1 MISSLG
7 RLMSQVDSL
16 VLSDVISLSVAI
28 CALNEANNIE
38 NTFLSVLAA
47 AKSLPNIDL
56 EIIIVNDGSTDE
68 TGQIAAKISNEHAN
82 VRLINNQRNEG
93 LGASIGRAIQLATK
107 DKFLFVPGDNDIPI
121 ATLRFLFQNANTAD
135 LVMTYFLNN
144 ELRGIARYIL
154 SSVFK
159 LIYSLTFD
167 LYLIY
172 LNGPAVYPTD
182 SLKKM
187 RLYSSRFSIVAEINI
202 RLLRQGC
209 SFIEL
214 ASNRQVGM
222 DGSTSAS
229 FKSLFEVIKVYF
241 LLIKEIFFTNKDRYK
256 KRPIRVPIESIKLP
270 TIL

>member
-1 MISSLG
+1 MRETDNLA
-7 RLMSQVDSL
+7 LADAV
-16 VLSDVISLSVAI
+16 SLSVAI
-28 CALNEANNIE
+28 CALNEASNIE

-47 AKSLPNIDL
+47 AKSLPSIDL

-68 TGQIAAKISNEHAN
+68 TGQIASKISREYAN
-82 VRLINNQRNEG
+82 VRLINNQHNEG
-93 LGASIGRAIQLATK
+93 LGASIGRAIKVATK

-121 ATLRFLFQNANTAD
+121 SSLRFLFKNANSAD

-144 ELRGIARYIL
+144 ELRGRARYIL

-172 LNGPAVYPTD
+172 LNGPAVYPTAP
-182 SLKKM
+182 LKKM
-187 RLYSSRFSIVAEINI
+187 SLFSSRFSIVAEINI

-229 FKSLFEVIKVYF
+229 FQSLLEVVKVYF
-241 LLIKEIFFTNKDRYK
+241 LLIKEIFFTNKDLYK
-256 KRPIRVPIESIKLP
+256 KRPIRVSIENIDLP
-270 TIL
+270 TLT